1 MKISIITVCY
11 NSAATIKRTM
21 ESVLNQTYKDIEY
34 IIIDGASTDGTLE
47 IIKAYQDSFQGRL
60 KVVSEPDN
68 GIYDAMNKGIRMA
81 SGELIGILNSDDYYE
96 PMAVEYIENN
106 KRDDKYQILY
116 GFMRSVKD
124 GEEFKI
130 DRCSHKFMR
139 NAMIAHPTCFVSKK
153 IYEDFGGYDL
163 QYVSVADYDFMLRMS
178 ENKDVKFYPVDHVI
192 TNFAMGGM
200 SATDAAWLDLLK
212 LRRNYGIITEKQYKR
227 EMFKNRIYK
236 IYSRFRK
243 EVVS

>member
-1 MKISIITVCY
+1 
-11 NSAATIKRTM
+11 
-21 ESVLNQTYKDIEY
+21 
-34 IIIDGASTDGTLE
+34 
-47 IIKAYQDSFQGRL
+47 
-60 KVVSEPDN
+60 
-68 GIYDAMNKGIRMA
+68 
-81 SGELIGILNSDDYYE
+81 
-96 PMAVEYIENN
+96 
-106 KRDDKYQILY
+106 
-116 GFMRSVKD
+116 
-124 GEEFKI
+124 
-130 DRCSHKFMR
+130 
-139 NAMIAHPTCFVSKK
+139 
-153 IYEDFGGYDL
+153 
-163 QYVSVADYDFMLRMS
+163 MLRMS